1 MDKNPRRLELVTRHL
16 SLLLSAFLGSDR
28 EKGCD
33 FLLNLFALAFWAG
46 HFTFVVLCQ
55 GHDHAERLIAFLA
68 EIFVL
73 GHRRSPPK
81 LVNVILADNAAH
93 KKDGSRQGAKAQRN
107 ARQGPVISFA
117 SFACL
122 ASFARFAAL
131 RETGLA
137 VLMSVRVCDGFPQGR
152 VPGPLS

>member
-1 MDKNPRRLELVTRHL
+1 VFCSSLVTRHS
-16 SLLLSAFLGSDR
+16 SLLFSAFLGRDR
-28 EKGCD
+28 EERSD
-33 FLLNLFALAFWAG
+33 LLLHLLALAFWAG

-117 SFACL
+117 C
-122 ASFARFAAL
+122 FAAL

-137 VLMSVRVCDGFPQGR
+137 VLMPVRVCDGLPQGR
-152 VPGPLS
+152 VPEPLS